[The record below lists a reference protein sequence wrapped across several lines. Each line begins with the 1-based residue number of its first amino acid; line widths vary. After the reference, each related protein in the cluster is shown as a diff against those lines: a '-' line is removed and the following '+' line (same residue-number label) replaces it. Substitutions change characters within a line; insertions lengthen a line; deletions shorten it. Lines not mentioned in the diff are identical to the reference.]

1 MKHEPHIHTRCTK
14 YLMKVSGS
22 LFKAINNSYGMPAQ
36 SKPSIGLFITRFF
49 VPRGAARRASA
60 AFSLSYLEMRLS
72 SGREQFAFYPSGELR
87 LEYLF
92 I

>member
-1 MKHEPHIHTRCTK
+1 
-14 YLMKVSGS
+14 MKVSGS

-36 SKPSIGLFITRFF
+36 SKPSIGLFITRFLC
-49 VPRGAARRASA
+49 RRARGEESERRRFFPFLFRNA
-60 AFSLSYLEMRLS
+60 RLS